1 VRKVLFAVD
10 CSPPSKSAAEY
21 LATVAPYLPGCE
33 VTLFSVMTGIPY
45 DSREM
50 EKLSDSAPLEV
61 HGGED
66 HQQEVQQV
74 QNFFQEITNLLVD
87 NGFPAAQVQTS
98 AKPLRRGVAL
108 DIIDEALEQDCD
120 TIVVGRR
127 GLSLVQE
134 MLQGSV
140 SHDLIHKAPLALWV
154 IGERP

>member
-1 VRKVLFAVD
+1 MRKVLFAVD

-21 LATVAPYLPGCE
+21 LATVAPHLPGCE

-45 DSREM
+45 DSRELK
-50 EKLSDSAPLEV
+50 KLSGIVPLEV

-74 QNFFQEITNLLVD
+74 ENFFQKITKLLVD
-87 NGFPAAQVQTS
+87 NGFPAAQLQTS
-98 AKPLRRGVAL
+98 TKPLRRGVAL
-108 DIIDEALEQDCD
+108 DIIDEALEQGCD

-140 SHDLIHKAPLALWV
+140 SHDLMHKAPLALWV

>member
-1 VRKVLFAVD
+1 MRKVLFAVD

-21 LATVAPYLPGCE
+21 LATVAPHLPGCE

-45 DSREM
+45 DSREL
-50 EKLSDSAPLEV
+50 EKLGGSVPLEV

-74 QNFFQEITNLLVD
+74 QNFFQEITTLLVD
-87 NGFPAAQVQTS
+87 KGFPAAQLQTS
-98 AKPLRRGVAL
+98 TKPLRRGVAL
-108 DIIDEALEQDCD
+108 DIIDEALEQGCD

-140 SHDLIHKAPLALWV
+140 SHDLMHKAPLALWV

>member
-1 VRKVLFAVD
+1 MRKVLFAVD
-10 CSPPSKSAAEY
+10 CSPASKSAAEY
-21 LATVAPYLPGCE
+21 LATVAPHLPGCE

-45 DSREM
+45 DSREL
-50 EKLSDSAPLEV
+50 EKLSGVPIEV

-74 QNFFQEITNLLVD
+74 QNFFQEITTLLVD
-87 NGFPAAQVQTS
+87 NGFPAAQLQTS

-108 DIIDEALEQDCD
+108 DIIDEALEQECD

-127 GLSLVQE
+127 GLTLVQE

-140 SHDLIHKAPLALWV
+140 SHDLMHKAPLALWV